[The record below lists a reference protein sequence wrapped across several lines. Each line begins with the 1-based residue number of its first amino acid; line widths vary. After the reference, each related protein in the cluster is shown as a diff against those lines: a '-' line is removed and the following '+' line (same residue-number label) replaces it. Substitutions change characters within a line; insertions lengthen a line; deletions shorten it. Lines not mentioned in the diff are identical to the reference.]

1 MKSLAKIL
9 SLSLMTV
16 FCLTGTSLAGQQ
28 AEAFSVS
35 PLLGYHVFEGDQNV
49 DDYAN
54 FGLALGYN
62 ITKRW
67 AVEFEARYTPTEV
80 DLPGLKDSDL
90 NIWTL
95 GINALY
101 HFNPD
106 GRFVPYLL
114 AGFGGMTFDSDD
126 FQDDEDFM
134 LNWGLGA
141 KYFLSDT
148 TALRLDAR
156 HIIDLHSDRRYD
168 QLSSS
173 DDTDHNLIASVG
185 LYWQF
190 GGVTPAP
197 APLDSDGDGIPDS
210 RDKCPDT
217 PLGTPV
223 DAVGCPPVEK
233 APAPTPAPLPVVD
246 GDDDGDGVP
255 NSRDKCPGTPKGVIV
270 DEHGCEIKF
279 TLQLEFD
286 FDKADIRP
294 QYHGKLQQAADFIG
308 KYPEAKFLLAGHT
321 DSIGTDAYNSKLS
334 ERRATAVKNY
344 LVSNFG
350 IKAERLY
357 PRGYGES
364 QPTADNST
372 EEGRQHNRRVE
383 VICCVVI
390 PEM

>member
-1 MKSLAKIL
+1 MKSVHKIL
-9 SLSLMTV
+9 V
-16 FCLTGTSLAGQQ
+16 ICLVCFLGMTGTSLAGQQ

-35 PLLGYHVFEGDQNV
+35 PMLGYHVFEGDQNT
-49 DDYAN
+49 DNEAN
-54 FGLALGYN
+54 FGLAIGYN
-62 ITKRW
+62 INKRW
-67 AVEFEARYTPTEV
+67 AVELEARYTPTEI
-80 DLPGLKDSDL
+80 DLSGLDDSDL
-90 NIWTL
+90 NIWTF

-114 AGFGGMTFDSDD
+114 GGFGGMTFDSDD
-126 FQDDEDFM
+126 FHDDEDFM
-134 LNWGLGA
+134 MNWGLGA

-156 HIIDLHSDRRYD
+156 HIIDLHSDRPFD
-168 QLSSS
+168 QLGSS

-197 APLDSDGDGIPDS
+197 MPLDSDGDGIPDN

-217 PLGTPV
+217 PLGTAV

-233 APAPTPAPLPVVD
+233 VPEPAPAPVVD

-255 NSRDKCPGTPKGVIV
+255 NSRDKCPNTPKGVIV

-286 FDKADIRP
+286 FDKAVIRP
-294 QYHGKLQQAADFIG
+294 EYHGKLRDAADFIG
-308 KYPEAKFLLAGHT
+308 KYPDAKFLLAGHT
-321 DSIGTDAYNSKLS
+321 DSIGTDAYNLKLS
-334 ERRATAVKNY
+334 MRRAEAVKNY

-350 IKAERLY
+350 INAERLY

-372 EEGRQHNRRVE
+372 KEGRQHNRRVE
-383 VICCVVI
+383 VVCCVVI
-390 PEM
+390 PDM